1 MSGLTPQQ
9 IETISQF
16 LKKEHGDFEEDF
28 NPILKRTFTV
38 GMLKKALEGVDESL
52 PVELE
57 IALDISSDGVCTTQ
71 PGFAIHTYLVQ
82 EKGDGS
88 GKLAIV
94 GALPDN
100 VEDYVEAFE
109 LAPLPLR

>member
-1 MSGLTPQQ
+1 MPGLTPQQ
-9 IETISQF
+9 IDQISQF
-16 LKKEHGDFEEDF
+16 LKQEHGDVDEDF
-28 NPILKRTFTV
+28 SPILKRTFTV

-57 IALDISSDGVCTTQ
+57 IALDISEDGVCTTQ
-71 PGFAIHTYLVQ
+71 PGFAIHTYTVA

-100 VEDYVEAFE
+100 VDDYVEAFE
-109 LAPLPLR
+109 LDRPHLS